1 MCITG
6 DAVEVVA
13 VTVVAITIVA
23 VTVTV
28 PMVTVAGFEW
38 PVPTHCP
45 IFSLCDLKSKPGM
58 EGCAL
63 RQPRGKSPG

>member
-6 DAVEVVA
+6 DTVEGVSVAA
-13 VTVVAITIVA
+13 VTVSVVT

-63 RQPRGKSPG
+63 RQLRGKSPG